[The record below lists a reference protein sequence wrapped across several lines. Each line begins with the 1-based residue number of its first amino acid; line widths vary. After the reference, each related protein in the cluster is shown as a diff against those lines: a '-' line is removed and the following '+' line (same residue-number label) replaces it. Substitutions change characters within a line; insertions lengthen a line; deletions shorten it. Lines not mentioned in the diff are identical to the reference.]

1 MRSLNRSEIVRPLR
15 FQVQPPIP
23 PQFLYSFFIIKH
35 IIHDIYNGSIL
46 RYLHSNEASF
56 TFLITYSHII
66 RSIILQSYIYLFNT
80 WITGIILYL
89 ILIVIAF
96 LRYILPWGQ
105 MSYWG
110 STVITNVLSF
120 IPDIVEWICG
130 NFFIYNPTLNRFF
143 ISNYLFITS
152 NCFSSNGSCLKDL

>member
-1 MRSLNRSEIVRPLR
+1 MGGICIILQTITGICLSIHYISHIS
-15 FQVQPPIP
+15 
-23 PQFLYSFFIIKH
+23 YSFFVIKH

-46 RYLHSNEASF
+46 RYLHSNGASF

-96 LRYILPWGQ
+96 LGYVLPWGQ
-105 MSYWG
+105 M
-110 STVITNVLSF
+110 
-120 IPDIVEWICG
+120 
-130 NFFIYNPTLNRFF
+130 
-143 ISNYLFITS
+143 
-152 NCFSSNGSCLKDL
+152 